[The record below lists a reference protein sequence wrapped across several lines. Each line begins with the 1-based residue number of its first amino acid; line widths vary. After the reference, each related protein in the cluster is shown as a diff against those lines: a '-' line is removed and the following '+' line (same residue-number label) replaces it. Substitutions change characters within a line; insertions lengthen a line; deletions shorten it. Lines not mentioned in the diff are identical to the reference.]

1 MKTTMKVIAS
11 LGALFG
17 LFLLVSDMPE
27 ASMVTFASVKILGL
41 AFLYGAVKVWEH
53 FIPTEEI

>member
-1 MKTTMKVIAS
+1 MKTTVKIIAS

-17 LFLLVSDMPE
+17 LFLLVSEMPD

-41 AFLYGAVKVWEH
+41 AVLYGAVKVWEH
-53 FIPTEEI
+53 FIPTEDI

>member
-1 MKTTMKVIAS
+1 MKVIAS

-17 LFLLVSDMPE
+17 LFLLVSDMPD

-41 AFLYGAVKVWEH
+41 AVLYGSFKVWER
-53 FIPTEEI
+53 FIPTEDI